1 MKPGANANPI
11 PVLMMV
17 RELGS
22 GGIER
27 DVAKLAIA
35 MDRRQFTPHV
45 GSFRAEGLRYEDLK
59 KAGIPVVH
67 FAVSSLK
74 SPKVLSPVLQ
84 FARFIAKN
92 KIRVVHA
99 YDASGVF
106 GIPLARILRV
116 PAVLTSTLGHRSL
129 LDAQTIRQMKLMDRW
144 ADAVVVNCEAMR
156 KHVTEDYSV
165 PNDRIELCYNGVD
178 TTEFFPAEA
187 PKPAPLT
194 DVPMVIGTVC
204 VLRPE
209 KSLEVLQEAFAKISR
224 QVPGIKLLI
233 VGSGP
238 ELPKIQANGARLGIQ
253 DASILLP
260 ATSPVAPLMRAIDI
274 FVSSSRSE
282 AFSNSIL
289 EAMAC
294 GCCVVGSRVGGT
306 PELIEDEVRGLLF
319 TPGDANQLAEKLL
332 RLVQDAAT
340 RKRFGAAASKFAA
353 ENLNIQIAA
362 TRTMEIYTSILT
374 RKHALG

>member
-35 MDRRQFTPHV
+35 MDRRRFTPHV

-59 KAGIPVVH
+59 KAGIPVVQ
-67 FAVSSLK
+67 FAVSTLK
-74 SPKVLSPVLQ
+74 SPRVLSAVIQ
-84 FARFIAKN
+84 FAKFVATN
-92 KIRVVHA
+92 KIQVVHA

-106 GIPLARILRV
+106 GIPLAKILRV

-156 KHVTEDYSV
+156 KHVVEDYSV

-194 DVPMVIGTVC
+194 DTPMIVGTVC

-209 KSLEVLQEAFAKISR
+209 KSLEVLQEAFSKIWR
-224 QVPGIKLLI
+224 RIRDIKLLI

-238 ELPKIQANGARLGIQ
+238 ELSKIQANSVRLGIQ
-253 DASILLP
+253 DASIFLP

-294 GCCVVGSRVGGT
+294 GCCVIGSRVGGT

-319 TPGDANQLAEKLL
+319 TPGDANELADKLL
-332 RLVQDAAT
+332 RLVQDAET
-340 RKRFGAAASKFAA
+340 RRRFGAAASKFAT

-362 TRTMEIYTSILT
+362 TRTMEIYTRILT
-374 RKHALG
+374 RKHRQ

>member
-1 MKPGANANPI
+1 MKPRANANPI

-35 MDRRQFTPHV
+35 MDRRRFTPHV

-67 FAVSSLK
+67 FAVSTLK
-74 SPKVLSPVLQ
+74 SPRVLSPVIQ
-84 FARFIAKN
+84 FAKFVAKN
-92 KIRVVHA
+92 KIQVVHA
-99 YDASGVF
+99 YDASCVF
-106 GIPLARILRV
+106 GIPLAKILRV

-156 KHVTEDYSV
+156 KHVVEDYSV
-165 PNDRIELCYNGVD
+165 SNDRIELCYNGVD
-178 TTEFFPAEA
+178 TTEFFPAEG

-194 DVPMVIGTVC
+194 DTPMIVGTVC

-209 KSLEVLQEAFAKISR
+209 KSLEVLQEAFSKIWR
-224 QVPGIKLLI
+224 QIRDIKLLI

-238 ELPKIQANGARLGIQ
+238 ELPKIQANSVRLGIQ

-294 GCCVVGSRVGGT
+294 GCCVIGSRVGGT

-319 TPGDANQLAEKLL
+319 TPGDANELADKLL
-332 RLVQDAAT
+332 RLVHDAQT
-340 RKRFGAAASKFAA
+340 RRRFGAAASKFAT

-374 RKHALG
+374 RKHRQ

>member
-35 MDRRQFTPHV
+35 MDRRRFSPHV

-74 SPKVLSPVLQ
+74 PPKVLSPALQ

-106 GIPLARILRV
+106 GIPLAKILRV
-116 PAVLTSTLGHRSL
+116 PVVLTSTLGHRSL
-129 LDAQTIRQMKLMDRW
+129 LDQQTIRQMKLMDRW

-178 TTEFFPAEA
+178 TTEFFPAPA
-187 PKPAPLT
+187 PKPAQLT
-194 DVPMVIGTVC
+194 DAPMIIGTVC

-209 KSLEVLQEAFAKISR
+209 KSLEVLQEAFSKIWR
-224 QVPGIKLLI
+224 QIPGIKLLI

-238 ELPKIQANGARLGIQ
+238 ELPKIQANSARLGIQ
-253 DASILLP
+253 DASVLLP
-260 ATSPVAPLMRAIDI
+260 ATSPVAPLMRAIDV

-294 GCCVVGSRVGGT
+294 GCCVIGSRVGGT
-306 PELIEDEVRGLLF
+306 PELIENEVRGLLF
-319 TPGDANQLAEKLL
+319 TPGDANELAEKLL
-332 RLVQDAAT
+332 RLIQDAET
-340 RKRFGAAASKFAA
+340 RKRFGAAASKFAT
-353 ENLNIQIAA
+353 EKLNIQIAA
-362 TRTMEIYTSILT
+362 TRTMEIYTNILN
-374 RKHALG
+374 RKHRQ

>member
-35 MDRRQFTPHV
+35 MDRRRFTPHV

-67 FAVSSLK
+67 FAVSTLK
-74 SPKVLSPVLQ
+74 SPRVLSAVIQ
-84 FARFIAKN
+84 FAKFVATN
-92 KIRVVHA
+92 KIQVVHA

-106 GIPLARILRV
+106 GIPLAKILRV

-156 KHVTEDYSV
+156 KHVVEDYSV

-194 DVPMVIGTVC
+194 DTPMIVGTVC

-209 KSLEVLQEAFAKISR
+209 KSLEVLQEAFSKIWR
-224 QVPGIKLLI
+224 RIRDIKLLI

-238 ELPKIQANGARLGIQ
+238 ELSKIQANSVRLGIQ
-253 DASILLP
+253 DASIFLP

-294 GCCVVGSRVGGT
+294 GCCVIGSRVGGT

-319 TPGDANQLAEKLL
+319 TPGDANELADKLL
-332 RLVQDAAT
+332 RLVQDAET
-340 RKRFGAAASKFAA
+340 RRRFGAAASKFAT

-362 TRTMEIYTSILT
+362 TRTMEIYTNILS

>member
-35 MDRRQFTPHV
+35 MDRRRFTPHV
-45 GSFRAEGLRYEDLK
+45 GSFRAEGLRYDDLK

-67 FAVSSLK
+67 FAVSTLK
-74 SPKVLSPVLQ
+74 SPRVLSAVIQ
-84 FARFIAKN
+84 FAKFVATN
-92 KIRVVHA
+92 KIQVVHA

-106 GIPLARILRV
+106 GIPLAKMLRV
-116 PAVLTSTLGHRSL
+116 PAVFTSTLGHRSL
-129 LDAQTIRQMKLMDRW
+129 LDAQTIRQMKLLDRW

-156 KHVTEDYSV
+156 KHVVEDYSV

-194 DVPMVIGTVC
+194 DTPMIVGTVC

-209 KSLEVLQEAFAKISR
+209 KSLEVLQEAFSKIWR
-224 QVPGIKLLI
+224 QIRDIKLLI

-238 ELPKIQANGARLGIQ
+238 ELSKIQANSVRLGIQ

-294 GCCVVGSRVGGT
+294 GCCVIGSRVGGT

-319 TPGDANQLAEKLL
+319 TPGDANELADKLL
-332 RLVQDAAT
+332 RLVQDAET
-340 RKRFGAAASKFAA
+340 RRRFGAAASKFAT

-362 TRTMEIYTSILT
+362 TRTMEIYTRILT
-374 RKHALG
+374 RKHRQ

>member
-1 MKPGANANPI
+1 MKPGANADPI

-27 DVAKLAIA
+27 DVTKLAIGI
-35 MDRRQFTPHV
+35 DRRRFTPYV
-45 GSFRAEGLRYEDLK
+45 GSFRAEGLRHEDLK
-59 KAGIPVVH
+59 KAGIPVAQ

-74 SPKVLSPVLQ
+74 SLKVLSPVLQ
-84 FARFIAKN
+84 FATFIAKN

-99 YDASGVF
+99 FDASGVF
-106 GIPLARILRV
+106 GIPLARVLRV

-156 KHVTEDYSV
+156 KHLTEDYSV
-165 PNDRIELCYNGVD
+165 PNGRIELCYNGVD
-178 TTEFFPAEA
+178 TREFFPAAA
-187 PKPAPLT
+187 PKPAPLAEAS
-194 DVPMVIGTVC
+194 MVIGTVC

-209 KSLEVLQEAFAKISR
+209 KSLEVLQEAFAKIWR

-238 ELPKIQANGARLGIQ
+238 ELPKIQANSARLGIKE
-253 DASILLP
+253 ASILLP

-332 RLVQDAAT
+332 RLIQDAET
-340 RKRFGAAASKFAA
+340 RRIFGAAASKFAT
-353 ENLNIQIAA
+353 EKLNIEIAA
-362 TRTMEIYTSILT
+362 ARTMEIYTSILT